1 MIKYKEY
8 RTSVLV
14 TIDELKG
21 FGESGWVMASCIS
34 TTSGYVYY
42 FRKEPPE
49 KQGEK
54 ERFVCINCGKLL
66 SFEDD
71 GIVCDYCKIR
81 VALPLQEYIDTYG
94 QLPPFKNGGSG
105 SNSRRKS

>member
-54 ERFVCINCGKLL
+54 
-66 SFEDD
+66 
-71 GIVCDYCKIR
+71 
-81 VALPLQEYIDTYG
+81 
-94 QLPPFKNGGSG
+94 
-105 SNSRRKS
+105 